1 MIHHPTITKE
11 PFQQSSPCRSAR
23 NSSDPEPK
31 NPDFVSWSMM
41 SIQFSDTDQ
50 KIIKNLFQP
59 STFFEKTPPK
69 IHQNHGNSFMLHF
82 VPEKN
87 NLQKREIM
95 NSKKIVDL
103 QHLDEFG
110 P

>member
-1 MIHHPTITKE
+1 LVNDVN
-11 PFQQSSPCRSAR
+11 PFFGSRS
-23 NSSDPEPK
+23 K
-31 NPDFVSWSMM
+31 
-41 SIQFSDTDQ
+41 T
-50 KIIKNLFQP
+50 IKNLIQP

-69 IHQNHGNSFMLHF
+69 IHQNHGNSFVLHF

-95 NSKKIVDL
+95 NSMKFVDL